1 MGRLADLKARE
12 DKCVEVARKRLLSQK
27 RMGQWWALYH
37 LVMFWYVSASVF
49 FLASRSSAWGRCLA
63 AQNMFGFAA
72 GLIIGFIA
80 GAMMFA
86 GVLSLVDA
94 IKWVRGDLTDQLL
107 VEYHDCLISMHNQQ
121 NANEQRPPTP
131 DVLLTTSQKF
141 VDLRQYLLRFS
152 LRYLAKPGT
161 DSITVNCGSWNTAP
175 TESMRRPVCGVA
187 NQTRTSEP
195 QGRTRRT

>member
-37 LVMFWYVSASVF
+37 LVMFLVCVSISILFGFTVF
-49 FLASRSSAWGRCLA
+49 GMGPVLG

-121 NANEQRPPTP
+121 NANEQRPP
-131 DVLLTTSQKF
+131 D
-141 VDLRQYLLRFS
+141 
-152 LRYLAKPGT
+152 A
-161 DSITVNCGSWNTAP
+161 
-175 TESMRRPVCGVA
+175 
-187 NQTRTSEP
+187 
-195 QGRTRRT
+195 